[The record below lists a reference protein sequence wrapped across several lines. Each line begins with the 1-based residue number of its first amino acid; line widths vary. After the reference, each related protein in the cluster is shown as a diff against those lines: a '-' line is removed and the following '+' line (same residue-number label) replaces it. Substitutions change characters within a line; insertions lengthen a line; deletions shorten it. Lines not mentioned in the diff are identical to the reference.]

1 MKQRFRAESDMGVAA
16 ASILAR
22 AEFLRQ
28 LAVLSRKYG
37 MDLPKGASSAVIE
50 TGKDFVKR
58 YGKERLNEVAKIHFK
73 TTKSVL
79 AE

>member
-1 MKQRFRAESDMGVAA
+1 M
-16 ASILAR
+16 
-22 AEFLRQ
+22 
-28 LAVLSRKYG
+28 LSRKYG
-37 MDLPKGASSAVIE
+37 MEFPKGASTAVIE
-50 TGKDFVKR
+50 TGKDFVNK